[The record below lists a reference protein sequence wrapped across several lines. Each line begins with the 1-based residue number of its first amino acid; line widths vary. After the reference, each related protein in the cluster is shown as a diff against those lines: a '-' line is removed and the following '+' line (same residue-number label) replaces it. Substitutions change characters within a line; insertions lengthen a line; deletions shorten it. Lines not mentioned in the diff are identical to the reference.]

1 MPYTGYNIATWCK
14 FLLVK
19 LETVAAK
26 LYADRNIR
34 HIKIKVLYVPLR
46 VRFHCP
52 SFGFF
57 IVTLDYQVA
66 CTPTTISQVPLCTST
81 KQSDFLF
88 WACITIISPLE
99 FQPWHISISVASD
112 SLNSK
117 IERIGT
123 TDKYLTPFRYLT
135 VIAVLEPQSDDSLR
149 NGNVLNTL
157 YCWKERTAKEAK
169 CVINMS
175 TAIWI
180 NWA

>member
-1 MPYTGYNIATWCK
+1 MIQITYFATDLTVRTGDLSNKMKFETNTHKFKCTTGNVLQKKYSNNQTMPYTGYNIATGCK

-99 FQPWHISISVASD
+99 FQP
-112 SLNSK
+112 
-117 IERIGT
+117 
-123 TDKYLTPFRYLT
+123 
-135 VIAVLEPQSDDSLR
+135 
-149 NGNVLNTL
+149 
-157 YCWKERTAKEAK
+157 
-169 CVINMS
+169 
-175 TAIWI
+175 
-180 NWA
+180 